1 MAQVHAIDGTTI
13 THISQALWDQPSV
26 DTSLN
31 LIAVH
36 SRHQRH
42 TWTSNVM
49 PMSVW
54 QTLIG
59 KRGALVSVT
68 TTDPADRNGDYI
80 TYYGARVDAV
90 TAPPNGHDSLNM
102 RNVRVEFLIRV

>member
-13 THISQALWDQPSV
+13 THISQALWDQPAA

-36 SRHQRH
+36 NRHQKH
-42 TWTSNVM
+42 IWLSDTM

-59 KRGALVSVT
+59 KRGSLVSIT
-68 TTDPADRNGDYI
+68 TTDPADRNGAYV
-80 TYYGARVDAV
+80 TYYGARVDSV
-90 TAPPNGHDSLNM
+90 SAPPDGHDSLNM
-102 RNVRVEFLIRV
+102 RGVRVEFLVRV